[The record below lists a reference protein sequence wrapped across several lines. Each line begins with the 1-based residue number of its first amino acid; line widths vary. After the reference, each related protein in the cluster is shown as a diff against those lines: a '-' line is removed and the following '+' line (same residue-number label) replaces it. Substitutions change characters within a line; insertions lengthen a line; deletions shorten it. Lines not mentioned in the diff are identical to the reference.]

1 MESIEKSSSMEYN
14 SDDINELIIYY
25 VRNRPQLWDLKDKQY
40 RDTVLKRKLWCEVA
54 QELNVTGM
62 YCLKNISSISIK
74 KSIINFLIFI
84 EES

>member
-14 SDDINELIIYY
+14 SDDINEFIIHY

-54 QELNVTGM
+54 QECDWYVLF
-62 YCLKNISSISIK
+62 K
-74 KSIINFLIFI
+74 KHF
-84 EES
+84 